1 MTDVTHQT
9 LDSRHDGRT
18 IAALRAQAT
27 RETLGGMVVIQEIFG
42 LTDHVSDMC
51 ATFADAGFDT
61 IAPALFERIEPGFLA
76 THDEA
81 GFAKGRAAV
90 FATPWAQAMGDV
102 QAAIEAL
109 PQPCFI
115 VGFCYGGAV
124 AWRAA
129 AECTGLSGAACF
141 YGRLITDMLDLKPE
155 IPIMLHYGARDASIP
170 FADIERVRVGAPD
183 AQLYLYENAGHGFCR
198 AGSADY
204 DARARELA
212 LKRTL
217 DVFTRICAV

>member
-1 MTDVTHQT
+1 MADVTHQT
-9 LDSRHDGRT
+9 LDSRHDGFA
-18 IAALRAQAT
+18 ISALRAQAP

-42 LTDHVSDMC
+42 LTDHVADMC
-51 ATFADAGFDT
+51 SVFAEAGFDA
-61 IAPALFERIEPGFLA
+61 IAPGLFERIEPGFRA
-76 THDEA
+76 GHDES
-81 GFAKGRAAV
+81 GIAKGRAAIS
-90 FATPWAQAMGDV
+90 ATPWSQAMGDV
-102 QAAIEAL
+102 QAAIDAL

-115 VGFCYGGAV
+115 AGFCYGGAV

-129 AECTGLSGAACF
+129 AECTGLSGASCF
-141 YGRLITDMLDLKPE
+141 YGRLIVDMLDLKPQ

-170 FADIERVRVGAPD
+170 FSDIERVRVGAPD

-198 AGSADY
+198 AGSSDHDPA
-204 DARARELA
+204 ARELA